1 MKIRKA
7 EKTDMPAVLEL
18 IQELAIFENEPQA
31 VDISVETLQKEGFS
45 ENPLFNCFIAEKEG
59 EILGAALFYFRFS
72 TWKGR
77 IVHLE
82 DLIVRESE
90 RGKGIGQAL
99 YDRVMQFAFDMGI
112 KRVSWEV
119 LDWNEGAIKFYERTG
134 AKIMKDWRVVHMDEK
149 GLRNYLSTK

>member
-31 VDISVETLQKEGFS
+31 VEISVETLQKEGFS